1 MNARHHLFVAAASA
15 TSLTLAAC
23 GGGGDALFDQDRACR
38 DAEDLVEAAMISDED
53 DVRDELADLEELT
66 GVGGSDL
73 DLDAIDE
80 LVSDGELDED
90 TAEDLVGEFDAIDC
104 EIDIDELQT
113 AEPVDTTVVAT
124 DVPDTT
130 GDITVAP
137 PTAPPGTPAP
147 PTTGAPPT
155 TEAPSTTE
163 APPSTTV
170 ATTEAPEPT
179 DATRTNSGEG
189 IAVDVGA
196 EALPEQL
203 DVGLERDPAE
213 LVAEFGLDGFIYP
226 AGAGSRVFEFSTF
239 VTDTGRDYRSRN
251 DTVAVLIRSKVK
263 PRQMLKS
270 FRAEID
276 PLGGYDY
283 SEFNNSRDDSV
294 SVGFSADVED
304 YDDRIPNW
312 TVSVTS
318 TRDLPDVYIVSVDS
332 TQSFYEG
339 DTAPPKAYTAEM
351 SDILAA
357 TESAG
362 FSPVRW
368 SYSWSVN
375 MFDPSLESE
384 RFEHEFEIPE
394 NKVAPV
400 VKQLDAELGQLAD
413 RKKEGSYT
421 TFSADGAEWMIMDH
435 GRGTATITADG

>member
-1 MNARHHLFVAAASA
+1 MNTRRHLFVAAASA

-23 GGGGDALFDQDRACR
+23 GGGGDALLDQDRACR
-38 DAEDLVEAAMISDED
+38 NAEDLVGAAMLSDED
-53 DVRDELADLEELT
+53 DVRDELADLEELE

-73 DLDAIDE
+73 DLEEIDE
-80 LVSDGELDED
+80 LVSDGELGED

-104 EIDIDELQT
+104 EIDLDELQT

-124 DVPDTT
+124 DVPGTT
-130 GDITVAP
+130 GDTTVAP

-147 PTTGAPPT
+147 STTDAPTTTGAPP
-155 TEAPSTTE
+155 TTE

-179 DATRTNSGEG
+179 DAPRANDGEG

-196 EALPEQL
+196 EALPEQV

-213 LVAEFGLDGFIYP
+213 LVGEFGLDGFIYP
-226 AGAGSRVFEFSTF
+226 AGAGSRVFEFSSI
-239 VTDTGRDYRSRN
+239 VTDSGPDYRTRT
-251 DTVAVLIRSKVK
+251 DTVSVLIRSKVK

-270 FRAEID
+270 FRTEID
-276 PLGGYDY
+276 RLGGYDY
-283 SEFNNSRDDSV
+283 SEFNNSRDDAV

-312 TVSVTS
+312 TVSVS
-318 TRDLPDVYIVSVDS
+318 SAPDLPDVYIVSVDS
-332 TQSFYEG
+332 SQSFYEG

-351 SDILAA
+351 GDIVAA

-368 SYSWSVN
+368 SYSWRVN

-400 VKQLDAELGQLAD
+400 VKQLGAELGRVAD
-413 RKKEGSYT
+413 RKVEGSYT
-421 TFSADGAEWMIMDH
+421 TFSANGADWMIMDH
-435 GRGTATITADG
+435 GRGTASITADG